1 MALILPASLQP
12 FVDQQG
18 RLTVTGRASLQAVID
33 SLQAQIADLSALE
46 TTTEADIAALVVLQA
61 ELDAAEALLAAHIAD
76 TGNPHSVTA
85 AQVGAQPV
93 DATLTALAALNST
106 AGLVEQTG
114 ADAFTKRALGVAA
127 GTSVPTRADADA
139 RYQGLDA
146 TLTALAALN
155 ATAGLVEQT
164 GADAFTKRA
173 IGVAAGTDILTRA
186 DGDGR
191 YDTLGSAA
199 AALTAANTYTD
210 DELAAYDDDA
220 HTWASAQTFT
230 VAPVFTDQSGSRTA
244 LGLGTAATQNT
255 GTSGANVPLM
265 NGANT
270 WSASQTYSA
279 DIVLSGNSWRMVQD
293 TADGSDTA
301 RWAAGG
307 GGGLSASRGAY
318 FAGHGNE
325 HATFPGQT
333 HIVAGTGFDVVLT
346 ASSGGVIRL
355 AVDNAAPLGSASFR
369 YSGVFTFAL
378 NNYGAEYQAG
388 DQAPALTANTDN
400 LTVNATARVLRI
412 TSNGAYNLTGLTGGA
427 AGRRL
432 TLLNASAFTITLTHD
447 ATSTAANR
455 FYCPNNTNVAVRQN
469 GSAEV
474 IYDATSS
481 RWRVIGA

>member
-1 MALILPASLQP
+1 
-12 FVDQQG
+12 
-18 RLTVTGRASLQAVID
+18 
-33 SLQAQIADLSALE
+33 ADLSALE

-85 AQVGAQPV
+85 VQVGAQPV

-244 LGLGTAATQNT
+244 LGLASGTYTPTLGNIANVAASTASVCRYMRIGDIVTVTGRIAIDPTAATTQT
-255 GTSGANVPLM
+255 DVSISLPVASAIAATTDCAGVAN
-265 NGANT
+265 
-270 WSASQTYSA
+270 SQAIGVGVIFGRAT
-279 DIVLSGNSWRMVQD
+279 DD
-293 TADGSDTA
+293 TA
-301 RWAAGG
+301 
-307 GGGLSASRGAY
+307 L
-318 FAGHGNE
+318 
-325 HATFPGQT
+325 
-333 HIVAGTGFDVVLT
+333 
-346 ASSGGVIRL
+346 
-355 AVDNAAPLGSASFR
+355 
-369 YSGVFTFAL
+369 
-378 NNYGAEYQAG
+378 
-388 DQAPALTANTDN
+388 
-400 LTVNATARVLRI
+400 LR
-412 TSNGAYNLTGLTGGA
+412 
-427 AGRRL
+427 
-432 TLLNASAFTITLTHD
+432 F
-447 ATSTAANR
+447 TSTAVVSNENWY
-455 FYCPNNTNVAVRQN
+455 FTFMYSVL
-469 GSAEV
+469 
-474 IYDATSS
+474 
-481 RWRVIGA
+481 

>member
-1 MALILPASLQP
+1 MALILPASGQP
-12 FVDQQG
+12 FTDQRG
-18 RLTVTGRASLQAVID
+18 LLTTTGRAALQAVID

-93 DATLTALAALNST
+93 
-106 AGLVEQTG
+106 
-114 ADAFTKRALGVAA
+114 
-127 GTSVPTRADADA
+127 
-139 RYQGLDA
+139 DA

-346 ASSGGVIRL
+346 ASSGGIIRL
-355 AVDNAAPLGSASFR
+355 AVDNASPLGSASFR

-427 AGRRL
+427 TGRRL

-455 FYCPNNTNVAVRQN
+455 FYCPNNTNVAIRQN